1 MSIFDDWDDDSEI
14 TFELID
20 DGDELEHYGTPRHS
34 GRYPY
39 GSGDDPYQN
48 STSFIAYVDG
58 LHKQGMAEKDI
69 AKAVG
74 VSMRELRDRKT
85 IAKNQ
90 IRREQLRTIEQYK
103 AKQWSN
109 TAIGEKLGINE
120 SQVRGLLSRSEK
132 IKNDKVDMTA
142 DVLKEEL
149 KRNPYL
155 DVGAGTEYHMNVSTT
170 QLQAALTKLKT
181 EGYRVDKIK
190 VKQMGTDNETTIKVL
205 SPPGTEFGDIS
216 RNKYNIGSPAVRATV
231 DELAF
236 KVSKPPISVDP
247 KRVMVRYGE
256 EGGSLADG
264 TIQVRRG
271 VDDISLG
278 ENHYAQVRV
287 KVGDGHF
294 LKGVAVYGDNMPD
307 GVDIVFNTNKHDTG
321 NKLDAMKPLKDD
333 PNMPFGSMTKT
344 PNTYFDS
351 KGKEKQS
358 ALNIVNEE
366 GDWSKWSKTL
376 SSQVLSKQQTS
387 LAKQQLG
394 ISLEAKKAELE
405 EIRSLDNPTVR
416 KKLLASYADGADAAA
431 VDLKAKKL
439 PRTEN
444 SVILPISSLK
454 DTEIYAPHFR
464 DGESVAL
471 VRHPHGGRFEIPI
484 LTVNNRNKE
493 AKSVITNAAKDAVGI
508 NHNVAER
515 LSGADFDG
523 DTVLV
528 IPNDKGFIKNKS
540 PLKGLQDFDPK
551 IYQVDHETITPSY
564 KQKQMGIASNLIT
577 DMTIKGATDSEI
589 ARAVRHSMVVID
601 SEKHHLDYKASE
613 EDNGIKALRAKYQ
626 TDPDTGNGGASTLI
640 SRAKSD
646 YVVPNRKPRSA
657 SKGGPINKDTGELMY
672 EETGYTYTNKD
683 GVVVSKKTKSTKM
696 AEARDANELSSGRP
710 IEKIYADY
718 ANGMK
723 SLANSARKEMINTK
737 GITYSPAANKQY
749 APQVKSLKASLDL
762 ALQNAPLE
770 RQAQLL
776 AGSKMKV
783 LKQSNPDM
791 DKAKEKK
798 LRGQVLNMARDTVNA
813 RKPKVPISAK
823 EWEAIQSG
831 AISNNMLE
839 QILTNADL
847 DRVKELATPRAKKEI
862 SASKVSRIK
871 SMLAMGYPASDI
883 ADLLGVSTSTIG
895 EVS

>member
-1 MSIFDDWDDDSEI
+1 M
-14 TFELID
+14 
-20 DGDELEHYGTPRHS
+20 
-34 GRYPY
+34 
-39 GSGDDPYQN
+39 
-48 STSFIAYVDG
+48 
-58 LHKQGMAEKDI
+58 
-69 AKAVG
+69 
-74 VSMRELRDRKT
+74 
-85 IAKNQ
+85 
-90 IRREQLRTIEQYK
+90 
-103 AKQWSN
+103 
-109 TAIGEKLGINE
+109 
-120 SQVRGLLSRSEK
+120 
-132 IKNDKVDMTA
+132 
-142 DVLKEEL
+142 
-149 KRNPYL
+149 
-155 DVGAGTEYHMNVSTT
+155 
-170 QLQAALTKLKT
+170 
-181 EGYRVDKIK
+181 
-190 VKQMGTDNETTIKVL
+190 
-205 SPPGTEFGDIS
+205 
-216 RNKYNIGSPAVRATV
+216 
-231 DELAF
+231 
-236 KVSKPPISVDP
+236 
-247 KRVMVRYGE
+247 
-256 EGGSLADG
+256 
-264 TIQVRRG
+264 
-271 VDDISLG
+271 
-278 ENHYAQVRV
+278 
-287 KVGDGHF
+287 
-294 LKGVAVYGDNMPD
+294 
-307 GVDIVFNTNKHDTG
+307 
-321 NKLDAMKPLKDD
+321 
-333 PNMPFGSMTKT
+333 
-344 PNTYFDS
+344 
-351 KGKEKQS
+351 
-358 ALNIVNEE
+358 
-366 GDWSKWSKTL
+366 
-376 SSQVLSKQQTS
+376 
-387 LAKQQLG
+387 
-394 ISLEAKKAELE
+394 
-405 EIRSLDNPTVR
+405 
-416 KKLLASYADGADAAA
+416 
-431 VDLKAKKL
+431 
-439 PRTEN
+439 
-444 SVILPISSLK
+444 ILPISSLK

-626 TDPDTGNGGASTLI
+626 TDPDTGKGGASTLI

-646 YVVPNRKPRSA
+646 YVVPHRKPRSA

-762 ALQNAPLE
+762 AIQNAPLE